1 MKKNLKLQKAF
12 SLIELIFVIA
22 VLGIIATVA
31 VPKLLDSRSSA
42 IVTTIKQD
50 VSTITTAIQSHYMLN
65 GKIDKITDSV
75 NINEKNWIITDTKVD
90 YKVDEELCVTI
101 EIKDTNSLDVTINN
115 KSSTLCQKLY
125 DTGIRNT
132 TYDLI

>member
-1 MKKNLKLQKAF
+1 MKNNLKLQKAF

-65 GKIDKITDSV
+65 GKVDKITDSV
-75 NINEKNWIITDTKVD
+75 NINEKNWIISDTKVD

-101 EIKDTNSLDVTINN
+101 EIKDTNSLEVTINN